1 MCVNNENVLGEL
13 FPRRAE
19 RSRGKY
25 QPIKELKHL
34 ETENKQ
40 VSKNELINPKLDKY
54 IDGCLCFIK
63 IEPKTGL
70 IFLT

>member
-1 MCVNNENVLGEL
+1 MLKTHFINEGT
-13 FPRRAE
+13 RAW
-19 RSRGKY
+19 RGY
-25 QPIKELKHL
+25 FS
-34 ETENKQ
+34 ENKQ